1 MTKEELIDLFLERG
15 GSYDLETGKV
25 FNSKGKEYS
34 NKPNRRGYVRIC
46 VWITPE
52 KRSSVCIH
60 QIIFYC
66 AYGYLPT
73 LPNMIDH
80 INRDKSDNRLSNLRE
95 VSNRQNQLNTDIFD
109 NAKKYRIRGPHNSK
123 KYKNIRYI
131 VDFGFNGKKI
141 NIGSYETPEEAEK
154 AYDDAMKIYKNI

>member
-34 NKPNRRGYVRIC
+34 NKDKYGYLKSVAVRYGNRNVKYI
-46 VWITPE
+46 
-52 KRSSVCIH
+52 SIH

-73 LPNMIDH
+73 WPNTMIDH
-80 INRDKSDNRLSNLRE
+80 INRDKSDNRLCNLRE

-109 NAKKYRIRGPHNSK
+109 NAKKYRLERK
-123 KYKNIRYI
+123 KYR
-131 VDFGFNGKKI
+131 VRFSVNGKKI
-141 NIGSYETPEEAEK
+141 HIGCFNTKEEAEK
-154 AYDDAMKIYKNI
+154 AYDEAIKIYKNI